1 MFLDE
6 PEASAARDAMYESDL
21 DGDGYVN
28 NFTRAWAWMPEAQE
42 ALFDLIR

>member
-28 NFTRAWAWMPEAQE
+28 NFTRRGRGCPKRRRRSS
-42 ALFDLIR
+42 I